1 MKILIVASNGKVRS
15 LVAQEALNRNL
26 DITSLGKWD
35 NKNHNIKYIQKDALF
50 LISLMS

>member
-1 MKILIVASNGKVRS
+1 MKLLIVASNGKVRF

-35 NKNHNIKYIQKDALF
+35 NKNHNIKYIQK
-50 LISLMS
+50 MR